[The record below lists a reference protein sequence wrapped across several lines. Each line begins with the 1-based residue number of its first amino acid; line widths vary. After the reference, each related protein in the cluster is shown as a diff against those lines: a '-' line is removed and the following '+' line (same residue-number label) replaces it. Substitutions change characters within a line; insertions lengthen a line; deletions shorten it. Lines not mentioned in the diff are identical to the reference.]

1 MVLGESLM
9 KFYWLKQ
16 SLVILFLVLLAFIA
30 NFNLVDPY
38 LTMENTLLKQLVIV
52 VSVSLI
58 LFACNQ
64 LLYNYAKNKN
74 GFMQHPIWNKMFI
87 ILLVGLMISF
97 VLFIALFLTTP
108 LQDLLSQHAW
118 LMFLVVYYFLFFTN
132 LFILSLVH
140 KMMDSTVNVEKKLV
154 MTWICSSLLIAIV
167 LFMV

>member
-64 LLYNYAKNKN
+64 LLYNYAKNIN

-87 ILLVGLMISF
+87 ILLVGLMVSF